1 LKIGKINNNKLL
13 FILLV
18 VYMNTNTKPTKPTD
32 LHNVTILGQSANNI
46 IFFASIIL
54 PFINGIA
61 IILTKSG
68 YSIFHNLYKI
78 CIHNDVFRLLS
89 ETCRKNKDI
98 HCSHSQTFRVILI
111 DALTYLGIILNIGR
125 NTIKYGYVT
134 GVINSFILVIFSVIF
149 QNLYLSKVI
158 HILKNIL
165 NINKPIINIII
176 GLLCIIVLIFVTKT
190 SQDFSSKLFEN
201 YKIDK
206 INEPVITNKTK
217 QEIIDYL
224 E

>member
-1 LKIGKINNNKLL
+1 
-13 FILLV
+13 
-18 VYMNTNTKPTKPTD
+18 MNTNTEPKEPTD
-32 LHNVTILGQSANNI
+32 LHNVTILGQSVDDI

-78 CIHNDVFRLLS
+78 CIHKDVFTLLS
-89 ETCRKNKDI
+89 ETCKKNKDI
-98 HCSHSQTFRVILI
+98 HCSHSETLRVILI

-134 GVINSFILVIFSVIF
+134 GVINSFVLVIFSVMF
-149 QNLYLSKVI
+149 QNLYLG
-158 HILKNIL
+158 
-165 NINKPIINIII
+165 PIIHKLKEFFNFNNPILNIII
-176 GLLCIIVLIFVTKT
+176 GLLCVIVLIIVTKI
-190 SQDFSSKLFEN
+190 SQDFSTKIFKN
-201 YKIDK
+201 YRIDK
-206 INEPVITNKTK
+206 INEPVIENKIE
-217 QEIIDYL
+217 QEIINYL